1 MNTQILYCPKC
12 GWIEYPS
19 PFQQSDNYCEVC
31 GHNLLIPNDKY
42 DLNLKNYMNGVNIN
56 TGITLKQN
64 QQRLFEEV
72 IKPNPEFDPDLYA
85 RKDEIIK
92 QKQEQEMNEF
102 RRQTGGAS
110 WVDDKIGYKPK
121 CPTCGSTNIKKI
133 SVGSKIVGAGLFGI
147 FSKTARSQFKCNDCG
162 YKW

>member
-1 MNTQILYCPKC
+1 MNNHNQLIKYCSKC
-12 GWIEYPS
+12 GDTQWTES
-19 PFQQSDNYCEVC
+19 KTCRVCKSLLKESDA
-31 GHNLLIPNDKY
+31 KY
-42 DLNLKNYMNGVNIN
+42 ELYINAYMQGKSIKTGN
-56 TGITLKQN
+56 TFEEN
-64 QQRLFEEV
+64 QQRLLEEV

-92 QKQEQEMNEF
+92 QKQEQDMNEF

-121 CPTCGSTNIKKI
+121 CPTCGSTNIEKI
-133 SVGSKIVGAGLFGI
+133 SVSSKIVGAGLFGI
-147 FSKTARSQFKCNDCG
+147 FSKTARSQFKCNNCG